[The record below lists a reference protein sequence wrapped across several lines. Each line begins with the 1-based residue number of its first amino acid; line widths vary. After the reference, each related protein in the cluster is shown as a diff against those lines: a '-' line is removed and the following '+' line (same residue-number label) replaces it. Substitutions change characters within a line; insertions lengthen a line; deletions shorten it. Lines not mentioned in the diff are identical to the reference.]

1 MLYIIQRSVTGNA
14 ASHALAELKPL
25 LHERVKQVEFEI
37 EQAAI
42 KNGGTPGEED
52 CLVKTSYVSKL
63 YEIANLHKMDIEFTT
78 LDELGPP
85 HVKKFYV
92 KCKVGEKELTGTVC
106 NKVPHLGVLLA
117 YPLTEAFSAFS
128 HGKTRF

>member
-1 MLYIIQRSVTGNA
+1 MSPIKISLVTLGNA

-25 LHERVKQVEFEI
+25 LHERVKLVEYEM

-42 KNGGTPGEED
+42 KNGTPGEDDAE
-52 CLVKTSYVSKL
+52 VKTSYVSKL

-92 KCKVGEKELTGTVC
+92 KCKVGDKELTG
-106 NKVPHLGVLLA
+106 
-117 YPLTEAFSAFS
+117 S
-128 HGKTRF
+128 